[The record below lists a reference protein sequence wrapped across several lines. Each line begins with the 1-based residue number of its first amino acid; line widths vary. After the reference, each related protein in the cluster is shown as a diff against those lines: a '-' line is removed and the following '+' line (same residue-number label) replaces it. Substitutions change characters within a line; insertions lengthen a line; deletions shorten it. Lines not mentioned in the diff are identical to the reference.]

1 MSGKQA
7 SKSLTSF
14 FLAALQVLMSSVYP
28 SVLFRILVSN
38 CFKILS
44 VPLMP
49 LHMKK
54 SHLLA
59 HSNLSTQLKAQSS
72 RLGGVFLLMLHTS
85 YKL

>member
-28 SVLFRILVSN
+28 SICLTVL
-38 CFKILS
+38 KILS
-44 VPLMP
+44 VPLSVP
-49 LHMKK
+49 LSVHMKK